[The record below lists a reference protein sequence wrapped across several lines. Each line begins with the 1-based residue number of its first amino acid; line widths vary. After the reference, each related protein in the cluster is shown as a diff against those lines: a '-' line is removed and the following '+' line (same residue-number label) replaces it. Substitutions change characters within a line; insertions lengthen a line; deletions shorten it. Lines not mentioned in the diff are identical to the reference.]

1 MLTSP
6 PNSLPSNPVHPLEIV
21 HPVHPSNIKPSI
33 LTLTLALLYSTISFV
48 TRRTRSEVDRPQSL
62 LLLVSAE
69 CQLVLP
75 SRGKIAFHPSA
86 WIIWHM
92 VASNVK
98 DQIKVRC
105 K

>member
-6 PNSLPSNPVHPLEIV
+6 PNSLPSYPVHPLEMI

-33 LTLTLALLYSTISFV
+33 LTLTLTLTLALLHSTISFV

-69 CQLVLP
+69 C
-75 SRGKIAFHPSA
+75 
-86 WIIWHM
+86 
-92 VASNVK
+92 
-98 DQIKVRC
+98 
-105 K
+105 